1 MPLPDLRDAEIML
14 IVPQAA
20 KYIEQQRQTY
30 RGRGVTLS
38 SHERSA
44 MQPFSPA
51 AALDSTRV
59 LVHGGEWVSNPP
71 WGP

>member
-1 MPLPDLRDAEIML
+1 MPLPDLRDTEIML

-30 RGRGVTLS
+30 RG
-38 SHERSA
+38 
-44 MQPFSPA
+44 PFFPA

-59 LVHGGEWVSNPP
+59 LVLGGEWVSNPP